1 MCAVYRPFGVLRP
14 VLLRPG
20 GGIPEN
26 EIVVKEKSKI
36 HLPVLGLVPLGSCSG
51 AGREPKMGPLEE
63 LDDPG
68 ARQPEREVTEHPT
81 SVVRKNCEPSRI
93 PLEGS

>member
-36 HLPVLGLVPLGSCSG
+36 HLPVLGLVPPRQLQWEP
-51 AGREPKMGPLEE
+51 GREVKMGALEE

-68 ARQPEREVTEHPT
+68 ALQPEREVTEHPT
-81 SVVRKNCEPSRI
+81 Q
-93 PLEGS
+93 

>member
-1 MCAVYRPFGVLRP
+1 MLAMWVRVR
-14 VLLRPG
+14 VK
-20 GGIPEN
+20 PE
-26 EIVVKEKSKI
+26 
-36 HLPVLGLVPLGSCSG
+36 
-51 AGREPKMGPLEE
+51 GREVKMGALEE

-81 SVVRKNCEPSRI
+81 SVVRKNCGPSRI